1 MLACGKRLLQ
11 PQPFDFA
18 VLSCRIVN
26 GGLWGTI
33 MYTLAGINFSEGL
46 GVVVGELPP
55 DEMDRQEQKLAEN
68 DIATAPQ
75 RASDL
80 ELAVFAAP

>member
-1 MLACGKRLLQ
+1 
-11 PQPFDFA
+11 
-18 VLSCRIVN
+18 
-26 GGLWGTI
+26 

-68 DIATAPQ
+68 DIATAPE

>member
-1 MLACGKRLLQ
+1 
-11 PQPFDFA
+11 
-18 VLSCRIVN
+18 
-26 GGLWGTI
+26 

-68 DIATAPQ
+68 DSPE